1 MENVMIKKP
10 VAPSTVDAATTD
22 EFASAPAKTTPKP
35 RAKRPT
41 RVAVAKPAPVAVE
54 VTSEVHA
61 TEKPPKLKKT
71 HLVRDSF
78 TMPEAEYAMLALLKK
93 RCLAVGVAAK
103 KSELLRAAVAGLV
116 ALDDQALVAALQ
128 RLDAIKTGRP
138 AKALK

>member
-1 MENVMIKKP
+1 MIKKP
-10 VAPSTVDAATTD
+10 AAPNATVASTTD
-22 EFASAPAKTTPKP
+22 EFAAVPVKTTPKP
-35 RAKRPT
+35 RARRPT
-41 RVAVAKPAPVAVE
+41 RSVAVKPVPAAVE
-54 VTSEVHA
+54 ATSDVQA
-61 TEKPPKLKKT
+61 TEKPSKIKKT

-116 ALDDQALVAALQ
+116 ALDDLALVAALQ